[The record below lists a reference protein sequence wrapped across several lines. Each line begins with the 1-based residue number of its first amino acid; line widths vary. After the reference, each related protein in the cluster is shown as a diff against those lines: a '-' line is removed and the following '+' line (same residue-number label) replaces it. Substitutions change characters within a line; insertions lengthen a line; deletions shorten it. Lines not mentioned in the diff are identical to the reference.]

1 MKYFIRSVKYFF
13 YFSFWTTVIVLA
25 LVATGLASGDIN
37 EIFEGGY
44 NALWK
49 IAIFFAIVAAVY
61 PKVAFIARPLY
72 LQTDLQEIRH
82 VIVAYMKDR
91 RYELESENADM
102 MTFRLK
108 GIGGRLIKMYEDR
121 ITISRTENGWI
132 IEGLRKD
139 VLRMAAG
146 IESLNP

>member
-1 MKYFIRSVKYFF
+1 
-13 YFSFWTTVIVLA
+13 
-25 LVATGLASGDIN
+25 
-37 EIFEGGY
+37 
-44 NALWK
+44 
-49 IAIFFAIVAAVY
+49 
-61 PKVAFIARPLY
+61 
-72 LQTDLQEIRH
+72 
-82 VIVAYMKDR
+82 MKDR